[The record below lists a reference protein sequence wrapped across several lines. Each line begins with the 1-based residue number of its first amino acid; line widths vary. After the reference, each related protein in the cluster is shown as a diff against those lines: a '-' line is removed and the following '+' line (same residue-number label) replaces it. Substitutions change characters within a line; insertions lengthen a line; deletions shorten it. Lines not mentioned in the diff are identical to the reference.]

1 MTFYKFLITN
11 KVNPI
16 LFAQNCLPEYQCSDR
31 TDTQGRHKDLMN
43 LILTKSPY
51 RWMDSAFNWD
61 SSIQRNINWPHLNS
75 KWIKIVGNNSEIT
88 HGFPTFKEL

>member
-16 LFAQNCLPEYQCSDR
+16 LFIQNCLPEYQCFDG
-31 TDTQGRHKDLMN
+31 TGMQGRHKNLMN
-43 LILTKSPY
+43 LIFTQSPY
-51 RWMDSAFNWD
+51 RWMDFAFRWAR
-61 SSIQRNINWPHLNS
+61 SIQRNIDWLHLNS

-88 HGFPTFKEL
+88 HGFPTFKEF